1 MRPRSILELDFGPS
15 PLVYALA
22 DANNAGCGSA
32 QEGHPAMAGS
42 TPAWAA
48 LQRAIG
54 GEVVLPGSAAYEQL
68 PAPFNARFDPVRP
81 QAVVLCAT
89 PEDVAETISF
99 ARRHGLETATRS
111 GGHCFA
117 GRSLSPGVV
126 IDVTPAGSVSVSG
139 GVVTV
144 GAGTRLGGLYQALRA
159 HDATVPAGSCP
170 SVGIAGLTLGG
181 GLGIL
186 GRRYG
191 LTADRLVAAQ
201 VVVAD
206 GRRIECD
213 EQHDAELFWAL
224 RGGGAG
230 QFGVVT
236 ALVFRPCPAPAA
248 TNFRL
253 VWPYP
258 HAAAVIAAWQEWA
271 PTGPDALAASLVL
284 AAPAEADRPPVV
296 VVFGVLLGSPADATG
311 LLDPVVAR
319 VGAAPASTFV
329 EHLSY
334 WETLERWARLD
345 HTSDDPAG
353 VAPAGQV
360 APRGYHVI
368 KSEFFARPLPA
379 DAVAAL
385 LGNLTDRRVPGQARE
400 LDFSPWGGRLQ
411 PGARRRHRL
420 RPPRPALLAEARGR
434 GRPCGV
440 GGRHAGRPPLGE
452 PVLGVGAPVGS
463 GRVFPNFADPDLDGW
478 ADAYYGGNLDRLR
491 RVKARYDPGNDFR
504 FHQSIPVR

>member
-1 MRPRSILELDFGPS
+1 MSNG
-15 PLVYALA
+15 A
-22 DANNAGCGSA
+22 D
-32 QEGHPAMAGS
+32 AMAGS
-42 TPAWAA
+42 TPSWAA
-48 LQRAIG
+48 LQGAIG
-54 GEVVLPGSAAYEQL
+54 GEVVLPGSAAYERVHT
-68 PAPFNARFDPVRP
+68 PFNARFDPVRP
-81 QAVVLCAT
+81 KAVVLCAT
-89 PEDVAETISF
+89 PEDVVETISF
-99 ARRHGLETATRS
+99 ARRHRLRTATRS

-126 IDVTPAGSVSVSG
+126 VDVTPADSVSVSD

-159 HDATVPAGSCP
+159 HDVTVPAGSCP

-191 LTADRLVAAQ
+191 LTADQLVAAQ

-213 EQHDAELFWAL
+213 EHHDAELFWAL

-236 ALVFRPCPAPAA
+236 SLVFRPCPAPAA

-253 VWPYP
+253 VWPSP

-271 PTGPDALAASLVL
+271 PTGPDELAASLVV
-284 AAPAEADRPPVV
+284 AAPAEVDRPPVV
-296 VVFGVLLGSPADATG
+296 VLFGVLLGSVSDATG
-311 LLDPVVAR
+311 LLDSLVAR

-334 WETLERWARLD
+334 WDTVERWARLD
-345 HTSDDPAG
+345 HTTSDPAG
-353 VAPAGQV
+353 VAPPGQV

-379 DAVAAL
+379 EAIAAL

-400 LDFSPWGGRLQ
+400 LDFSPWGGAYNRV
-411 PGARRRHRL
+411 PADATAFVHRDQL
-420 RPPRPALLAEARGR
+420 YWLKHAVVIDPA
-434 GRPCGV
+434 
-440 GGRHAGRPPLGE
+440 
-452 PVLGVGAPVGS
+452 APTAAKQAAHRWANRSWALVHRWGS
-463 GRVFPNFADPDLDGW
+463 GRVFPNFADPDLEGW

-504 FHQSIPVR
+504 FHQSMPVR